1 MKDNIMYLIPLFA
14 LISYSQINTDNN
26 IFTEKRNN
34 QSLKNTDMKLGAFS
48 ISLSV
53 KDLEKS
59 KSFYQNLGFEI
70 LAGAMDKNY
79 LIMKNE
85 NSLIGLFQGMFE
97 GNILTFNPGWDEDA
111 KEVNSFDDVRKIQ
124 QHLKSQ
130 EINLESE
137 VDESTTGPASFMVK
151 DPDGNLILIDQHR

>member
-1 MKDNIMYLIPLFA
+1 MKNNIMYLIPLFA